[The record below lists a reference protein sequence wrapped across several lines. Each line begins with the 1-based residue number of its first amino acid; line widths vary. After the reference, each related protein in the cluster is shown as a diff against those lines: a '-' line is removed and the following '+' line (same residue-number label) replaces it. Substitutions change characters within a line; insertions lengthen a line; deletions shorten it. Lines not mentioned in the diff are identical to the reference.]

1 MQLMKISIAFQVKN
15 ANIKIQTF
23 ALQLSSNNSAGFVN
37 EHEYKLIF
45 PHHQHQL
52 IKKNYNP

>member
-1 MQLMKISIAFQVKN
+1 MKISIAFQVKN